1 MQLEEAIVGVVCGG
15 CMVVWRG
22 PLWFWL
28 TVILKSAITMSGL
41 QKLLINNNLSVK
53 QETCKASQPKI
64 TLRKLRLLMIAFVAM
79 SLKIELL
86 QSSCGSIF
94 PTFPMKI
101 AEGACSEYP
110 RETLRPPAF
119 LVATLLNASLRS

>member
-1 MQLEEAIVGVVCGG
+1 MQLEEAIVGVVCSG

-22 PLWFWL
+22 LLWFWL
-28 TVILKSAITMSGL
+28 TVMLKSAITMSGL

-119 LVATLLNASLRS
+119 LVATQLNASLRS

>member
-1 MQLEEAIVGVVCGG
+1 MGVVCGG

-28 TVILKSAITMSGL
+28 TVILKSAITLSGL
-41 QKLLINNNLSVK
+41 QKLLINNNLSLK

-119 LVATLLNASLRS
+119 LVATQLNASLRS

>member
-1 MQLEEAIVGVVCGG
+1 MGVVCGG

-119 LVATLLNASLRS
+119 LVATQLNASLRS

>member
-22 PLWFWL
+22 LLWFWL
-28 TVILKSAITMSGL
+28 TVMLKSAITMSGL

-119 LVATLLNASLRS
+119 LVATQLNASLRS

>member
-1 MQLEEAIVGVVCGG
+1 MGVVCGG

-28 TVILKSAITMSGL
+28 TVMLKSAITMSGL

-119 LVATLLNASLRS
+119 LVATQLNASLRS

>member
-1 MQLEEAIVGVVCGG
+1 MGVVCGG
-15 CMVVWRG
+15 CMVVWRA

-119 LVATLLNASLRS
+119 LVATQLNASLRS

>member
-1 MQLEEAIVGVVCGG
+1 MGVVCGG

-22 PLWFWL
+22 PLWFCL

-41 QKLLINNNLSVK
+41 QKLLVNNNLSVK
-53 QETCKASQPKI
+53 QETCKASQPKM

-119 LVATLLNASLRS
+119 LVATQLNASLRS

>member
-1 MQLEEAIVGVVCGG
+1 MGVVCGG

-28 TVILKSAITMSGL
+28 TVILKSAIIMSGL
-41 QKLLINNNLSVK
+41 QKLINNNLSVK

-119 LVATLLNASLRS
+119 LVATQLNASLRS

>member
-64 TLRKLRLLMIAFVAM
+64 TPRKLRLLMIAFVAM

-119 LVATLLNASLRS
+119 LVATQLNASLRS

>member
-1 MQLEEAIVGVVCGG
+1 MQLEEAIVSAVCGG

-28 TVILKSAITMSGL
+28 TLILKSAITMSGL

-79 SLKIELL
+79 SLKIGLL

-119 LVATLLNASLRS
+119 LVATQLNASLRS

>member
-1 MQLEEAIVGVVCGG
+1 MGVVCGG

-86 QSSCGSIF
+86 QRSCGSIF
-94 PTFPMKI
+94 PMFPMKI

-119 LVATLLNASLRS
+119 LVATQLNASLRS

>member
-1 MQLEEAIVGVVCGG
+1 MGVVCGG

-22 PLWFWL
+22 PLWFWF

-119 LVATLLNASLRS
+119 LVATQLNASLRS